1 MMKFFTPL
9 ISNFPS
15 LHNKHLKVRVFSMF
29 QKLMV
34 SEGDWQDYYVNE
46 KLKTN
51 GLNELFFE
59 KRLYFNSLFNPF
71 QPSVAFHIETSHLI
85 CTANQMTGF
94 YLECKTGL
102 KWVNSFHISV
112 FFYFIAFQILQ

>member
-29 QKLMV
+29 QKLMA

-46 KLKTN
+46 KLKAN

-59 KRLYFNSLFNPF
+59 KRLYFNQCLTHFSQVL
-71 QPSVAFHIETSHLI
+71 H
-85 CTANQMTGF
+85 
-94 YLECKTGL
+94 
-102 KWVNSFHISV
+102 
-112 FFYFIAFQILQ
+112 FI